1 MFDVSVIKQFD
12 YFNCYKTCLE
22 YDISAQAWESKK
34 KLNDILRTYLIKV
47 IFIPLIIHG
56 RNIILKTKSKYGYYA
71 QL

>member
-1 MFDVSVIKQFD
+1 MILVRRLVNQ
-12 YFNCYKTCLE
+12 
-22 YDISAQAWESKK
+22 KK

-56 RNIILKTKSKYGYYA
+56 RNIILKTKTKYGYYA